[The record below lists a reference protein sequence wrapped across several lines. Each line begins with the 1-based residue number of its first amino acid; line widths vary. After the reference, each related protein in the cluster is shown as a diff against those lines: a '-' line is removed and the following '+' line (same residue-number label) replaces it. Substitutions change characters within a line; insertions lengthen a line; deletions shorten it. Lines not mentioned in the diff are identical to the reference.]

1 MGRIMEEKESREY
14 NTKALAELKR
24 VYDKNVSEG
33 RANEFEN
40 VAQSNDP
47 VIQNAWKILG
57 NDFKKEAKAVFGQD
71 KFLPIRREQVKD
83 VLGYHAGSIRDV
95 ITGEGRW
102 SQETVS
108 QARRI
113 AKAWM
118 KDDAYKYMVKAE
130 NVVQDAV
137 SYAKTSIIVRGLVVM
152 WQNYLSNALYL
163 LSLGIPPQELLKNSR
178 QKFLEISK
186 YAKNNDEIL
195 KLNMDLSSADTNAKE
210 RSIKARIQMLTDE
223 NNSLSIAPLLE
234 AGEFSTISESLTEQ
248 DLEFSDGRFVSF
260 LEKQAGKLPGFA
272 ETGVKNLLVTKDTAL
287 FQALNRGVQYGDFI
301 SKAVLYDHLVQ
312 KEGMTEEEALFRVSE
327 EFVNYNKN
335 AGRGRDALESLG
347 LLWFMNYKIRIMKI
361 GIRMARE
368 NPFKFMLYA
377 SGAGMMPNV
386 ETIQSSSALGA
397 IADGSFG
404 YSIGPEMGIDSIGM
418 SPWSALAGR

>member
-1 MGRIMEEKESREY
+1 
-14 NTKALAELKR
+14 
-24 VYDKNVSEG
+24 
-33 RANEFEN
+33 
-40 VAQSNDP
+40 
-47 VIQNAWKILG
+47 
-57 NDFKKEAKAVFGQD
+57 
-71 KFLPIRREQVKD
+71 
-83 VLGYHAGSIRDV
+83 
-95 ITGEGRW
+95 
-102 SQETVS
+102 
-108 QARRI
+108 
-113 AKAWM
+113 
-118 KDDAYKYMVKAE
+118 MVKAE
-130 NVVQDAV
+130 SVVQDAV

-178 QKFLEISK
+178 QKFLEIAK
-186 YAKNNDEIL
+186 YTKNNEEII
-195 KLNMDLSSADTNAKE
+195 KLNADLSSADTNAKA

-312 KEGMTEEEALFRVSE
+312 KEGMTEEDALFRVSE

-377 SGAGMMPNV
+377 SGASMMPNV

-418 SPWSALAGR
+418 SPWSAAVGR